1 MPVKSIE
8 LRTYVHATEEK
19 ERVLQAL
26 KSIIGGEEWRDSELV
41 EERYEGHYGNPVT
54 VLTVRVEDAERA
66 TRILKSIVS
75 RLPRPD
81 AMILL
86 DTLEDRVDGAGNLY
100 LRLSKQDAYLGKLA
114 LYEADDVVRV
124 TVGYQG
130 RRSRALEEYR
140 GILEESGR

>member
-1 MPVKSIE
+1 MTVKSIE
-8 LRTYVHATEEK
+8 LRTYVHATEER

-26 KSIIGGEEWRDSELV
+26 KFILGGEEWRDSELL

-54 VLTVRVEDAERA
+54 VLTVRVEDPGRA
-66 TRILKSIVS
+66 TRILHSIVS

-81 AMILL
+81 ALILL
-86 DTLEDRVDGAGNLY
+86 DTLEERVDGAGNLY
-100 LRLSKQDAYLGKLA
+100 FRLSKQDAYLGKLA

-130 RRSRALEEYR
+130 RRGRALEEYR
-140 GILEESGR
+140 GILEEHGR